1 MACSTL
7 GDGPVEE
14 TRCARHREQRSDAHA
29 ASRLAKDGDVL
40 RITTEGSDIL
50 LHPDEGRDLVEQA
63 EVGALV
69 TQVEEAVHAETVVDG
84 HADHSVAGEA
94 TAIIIGYGTRPVRKS
109 TAMNPDH
116 DGQPDP
122 AEVRGPDIEVQA
134 VLAFDDWLRE
144 KGVERRKIRRFWHRR
159 AITERFAHA
168 IPWLGWARRLKTIG
182 AERRGRIGDPFEG
195 SHSFNHAPPNHT
207 LPGPDICVHCASPS
221 LDRNIGG
228 RETLQEVY
236 HLGRGPEAFRYER
249 LGNKMYEE
257 KLQGEEESHI
267 AT

>member
-7 GDGPVEE
+7 GDGPAEE
-14 TRCARHREQRSDAHA
+14 TRCARHREQGGNAHA

-84 HADHSVAGEA
+84 HADHSVSGEA

-116 DGQPDP
+116 DWEPNSP
-122 AEVRGPDIEVQA
+122 KVRGPDIEVQA

-144 KGVERRKIRRFWHRR
+144 KGVERRKIRRCCR
-159 AITERFAHA
+159 ASALTKR
-168 IPWLGWARRLKTIG
+168 P
-182 AERRGRIGDPFEG
+182 
-195 SHSFNHAPPNHT
+195 SPPT
-207 LPGPDICVHCASPS
+207 PLFSAC
-221 LDRNIGG
+221 
-228 RETLQEVY
+228 
-236 HLGRGPEAFRYER
+236 LGR
-249 LGNKMYEE
+249 
-257 KLQGEEESHI
+257 
-267 AT
+267 

>member
-94 TAIIIGYGTRPVRKS
+94 TPIIVGHGTKPVRKS

-116 DGQPDP
+116 DRDP
-122 AEVRGPDIEVQA
+122 NSPAARGPDIEVQA
-134 VLAFDDWLRE
+134 VLPFDHCLPENPLDPRKTHRSYPPPPLRT
-144 KGVERRKIRRFWHRR
+144 
-159 AITERFAHA
+159 A
-168 IPWLGWARRLKTIG
+168 
-182 AERRGRIGDPFEG
+182 
-195 SHSFNHAPPNHT
+195 
-207 LPGPDICVHCASPS
+207 
-221 LDRNIGG
+221 
-228 RETLQEVY
+228 
-236 HLGRGPEAFRYER
+236 
-249 LGNKMYEE
+249 
-257 KLQGEEESHI
+257 
-267 AT
+267 

>member
-84 HADHSVAGEA
+84 HADHSVSGEA
-94 TAIIIGYGTRPVRKS
+94 TAIIIGHGTRPVRKS

-116 DGQPDP
+116 DWEPNSPD
-122 AEVRGPDIEVQA
+122 VRAPDI
-134 VLAFDDWLRE
+134 
-144 KGVERRKIRRFWHRR
+144 KIHPALTFH
-159 AITERFAHA
+159 
-168 IPWLGWARRLKTIG
+168 
-182 AERRGRIGDPFEG
+182 
-195 SHSFNHAPPNHT
+195 
-207 LPGPDICVHCASPS
+207 PS
-221 LDRNIGG
+221 LPAKDA
-228 RETLQEVY
+228 
-236 HLGRGPEAFRYER
+236 EAP
-249 LGNKMYEE
+249 K
-257 KLQGEEESHI
+257 I
-267 AT
+267 